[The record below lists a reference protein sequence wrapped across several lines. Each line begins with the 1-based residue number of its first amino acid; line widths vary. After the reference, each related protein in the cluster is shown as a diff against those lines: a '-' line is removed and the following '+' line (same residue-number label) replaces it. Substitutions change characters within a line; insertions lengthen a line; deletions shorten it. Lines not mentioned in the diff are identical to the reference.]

1 MKQFVFPSGLKFI
14 FIKNNNIESTSIVLS
29 CKVGS
34 INESKEYISASH
46 LVEHMLFK
54 GTVRHPTSETISKIF
69 DDVGAYSNA
78 YTSTNITAYVVKCH
92 SDDFNKCISILFDM
106 ICCSTFVNIE
116 LNKEKDVVVE
126 EILENSDDIQIKC
139 LQQLNEMLFN
149 GTDYARTVAGSE
161 KDIKKISRDSLFKY
175 YKTYYRPDN
184 MVLSIHTNLSY
195 NTIVSY
201 LKKIK
206 YVMTKLPN
214 VSPLYS
220 PLLKVIKTNKNVL
233 VKKIPDIE
241 QTYLSIGFYFPFGF
255 KDIKSRYILS
265 ILERYLGGTMS
276 SVIYIALREQAG
288 IGYSVWSDIDLKP
301 EHSALIIYASFEHSK
316 LHKTTDI
323 IKNRLHILHRQGMTK
338 KELIK
343 QVQAYIKSMNI
354 KMESPMFLADYYANY
369 GLYDIIDQPNKP
381 PRISTADVNNFINKY
396 LDPDNALMS
405 IVTKT

>member
-1 MKQFVFPSGLKFI
+1 MKQFVFPSGLKLI

-46 LVEHMLFK
+46 LIEHMLFK

-92 SDDFNKCISILFDM
+92 SEDFNKCISILFDM
-106 ICCSTFVNIE
+106 ICCSTFVNSE
-116 LNKEKDVVVE
+116 LNKEKDVVIE
-126 EILENSDDIQIKC
+126 EILENSDDIQFKC
-139 LQQLNEMLFN
+139 IQQLNEMLFN
-149 GTDYARTVAGSE
+149 GTDYSRMVAGTA
-161 KDIKKISRDSLFKY
+161 KDIKNISRESLFKY
-175 YKTYYRPDN
+175 YKTYYKPSN

-195 NTIVSY
+195 TVITNY

-206 YVMTKLPN
+206 YVMTKLPP
-214 VSPLYS
+214 STPLYT
-220 PLLKVIKTNKNVL
+220 PVLKVVKPHKQLLIKKM
-233 VKKIPDIE
+233 PDIE
-241 QTYLSIGFYFPFGF
+241 QTYLSVGFYFPFGF

-301 EHSALIIYASFEHSK
+301 DHSALIIYASFEHSK
-316 LHKTTDI
+316 LEKTVDI
-323 IKNRLHILHRQGMTK
+323 IKQRLQILHRQGMTK
-338 KELIK
+338 KELLK
-343 QVQAYIKSMNI
+343 QIQAYIKSTNI

-369 GLYDIIDQPNKP
+369 ALYDIIDMPNKP
-381 PRISTADVNNFINKY
+381 PHISTTDVNKFIDKY
-396 LDPDNALMS
+396 LNPIDAMIS
-405 IVTKT
+405 IVTKP

>member
-1 MKQFVFPSGLKFI
+1 MKQVVLPSGLKLI
-14 FIKNNNIESTSIVLS
+14 YIKNTNIESTSIVLS

-78 YTSTNITAYVVKCH
+78 YTSTNVTAYVVKCH
-92 SDDFNKCISILFDM
+92 SDDFNKCMSILFDM

-126 EILENSDDIQIKC
+126 EILENSDNIQFKC

-149 GTDYARTVAGSE
+149 GTDYSRTVSGTE
-161 KDIKKISRDSLFKY
+161 KDIKKIPRDSLFKY
-175 YKTYYRPDN
+175 YKTYYRPSN

-195 NTIVSY
+195 MEIVNY

-214 VSPLYS
+214 TLPLYT
-220 PLLKVIKTNKNVL
+220 PILKVIKPTKNL
-233 VKKIPDIE
+233 LIKKIPDIE
-241 QTYLSIGFYFPFGF
+241 QTYLSVGFYFPFGF
-255 KDIKSRYILS
+255 TNIKSRYILS
-265 ILERYLGGTMS
+265 IIERYLGGTMS

-301 EHSALIIYASFEHSK
+301 EQSALIIYASFEHSK
-316 LHKTTDI
+316 LQKTIDI
-323 IKNRLHILHRQGMTK
+323 IKHRLQILHRQGMTK
-338 KELIK
+338 KELTK
-343 QVQAYIKSMNI
+343 QIQAYIKSINI

-369 GLYDIIDQPNKP
+369 ALYDVIDQPNKP
-381 PRISTADVNNFINKY
+381 PKITTKDVNDFINIY
-396 LDPDNALMS
+396 LNPENALMS
-405 IVTKT
+405 IVTKR